1 MQRRAFVENYTGL
14 CVGWGQDPQE
24 VSLGIIKTG
33 NVAVVRV
40 RAAALFAALVLGASS
55 AGADG
60 QSLQGSTRSLDLQ
73 NREARDHDFTFLTS
87 RNHVERFAQAGYLV
101 SVPRST
107 RDYEVKR
114 GVVPYTRPEVAMFIS
129 RLGGQYRA
137 ACGEKLVVTSLIRP
151 LNRQPRNASP
161 RTVHPTGMALD
172 LRRSANPACRS
183 WLEGV
188 LLSLEGEGVLEAVRE
203 RRPPHYHVAV
213 FPAKYAAYVET
224 LETRTASAA
233 AEAEYRVRR
242 GDSLWKIAQAHG
254 TTVSLIRSANE
265 LRGNRIY
272 AGQVLTVP
280 TGR

>member
-1 MQRRAFVENYTGL
+1 
-14 CVGWGQDPQE
+14 
-24 VSLGIIKTG
+24 LGINTIG
-33 NVAVVRV
+33 NVGVVRV
-40 RAAALFAALVLGASS
+40 RAAALFAMLAIGASFT
-55 AGADG
+55 GAEA
-60 QSLQGSTRSLDLQ
+60 QSLRGSTRSLDLQ

-87 RNHVERFAQAGYLV
+87 RNHVERFAEAGYLV

-114 GVVPYTRPEVAMFIS
+114 GVVPYARPEVAMFIS

-137 ACGEKLVVTSLIRP
+137 ACGEKLVVTSLVRP

-183 WLEGV
+183 WLESV
-188 LLSLEGEGVLEAVRE
+188 LLSLEGDGVLEAVRE

-213 FPAKYAAYVET
+213 FPKKYAAYVET
-224 LETRTASAA
+224 LETRTASAEA
-233 AEAEYRVRR
+233 DAEYRVRR

-254 TTVSLIRSANE
+254 TTVSVIRSAND
-265 LRGNRIY
+265 LRGSRIY